1 MLILYAYHP
10 DSKYMTEAKIIIG
23 IMQNDERAW
32 KHICR
37 NMKPGFASIL
47 GQSSSLGNLTN
58 EDIEDIFQESCIV
71 LMQKVKN
78 GGVTIAR
85 EGALFSYLVQ
95 IGKLTACN
103 LVRKRRALTQEEVVT
118 ISENLHKEDVDYEIS
133 VDEKQKSQDE
143 FLDRVFDSLPSDCKT
158 LLKHFYWGKKS
169 MDDIASILGMRNAD
183 SAKTKKNR
191 CMNKFKD
198 IASKLLESDEFAE
211 EAVRAAVERAA
222 LKELLEDERF
232 YAENGISM
240 AALNVDEE
248 TDKEE

>member
-1 MLILYAYHP
+1 
-10 DSKYMTEAKIIIG
+10 MTDQQLLIG

-37 NMKPGFASIL
+37 NMKQGFAAIL
-47 GQSSSLGNLTN
+47 VQTSSLNSLTN

-71 LMQKVKN
+71 LMQKVKS
-78 GGVTIAR
+78 GGIVISR
-85 EGALFSYLVQ
+85 DGALFSYLVQ

-103 LVRKRRALTQEEVVT
+103 LVRKRKDITTENVVT
-118 ISENLHKEDVDYEIS
+118 ISDNLHKECEDIS

-158 LLKHFYWGKKS
+158 LLKHFYWGRKP
-169 MDDIASILGMRNAD
+169 MDHIASVLGMRNAD
-183 SAKTKKNR
+183 SAKTKKNK

-198 IASKLLESDEFAE
+198 IAAKLIESDEFAE

-222 LKELLEDERF
+222 LKELLENEKV
-232 YAENGISM
+232 YAENGICT
-240 AALNVDEE
+240 AALNTDDTEE
-248 TDKEE
+248 

>member
-1 MLILYAYHP
+1 
-10 DSKYMTEAKIIIG
+10 MTDQQLLIG
-23 IMQNDERAW
+23 IMQNDERTW

-37 NMKPGFASIL
+37 NMKQGFAAIL
-47 GQSSSLGNLTN
+47 VQTFSFNSLTN

-71 LMQKVKN
+71 LMQKVKS
-78 GGVTIAR
+78 GGIAVSR

-103 LVRKRRALTQEEVVT
+103 LVRKRKDITTEDVVT
-118 ISENLHKEDVDYEIS
+118 IAENLHKEDGDIS

-158 LLKHFYWGKKS
+158 LLKHFYWGRKP
-169 MDDIASILGMRNAD
+169 MDHIASILGMRNAD
-183 SAKTKKNR
+183 SAKTKKNK

-198 IASKLLESDEFAE
+198 IAAKLIESDEFAE

-222 LKELLEDERF
+222 LKELLEDEKF
-232 YAENGISM
+232 NAENGITM
-240 AALNVDEE
+240 AALNTDDDAEE
-248 TDKEE
+248 

>member
-1 MLILYAYHP
+1 
-10 DSKYMTEAKIIIG
+10 MTDHQLLIG

-37 NMKPGFASIL
+37 NMKQGFPAIL
-47 GQSSSLGNLTN
+47 VQTSSFNSLTN

-71 LMQKVKN
+71 LMQKVKS
-78 GGVTIAR
+78 GGIAISR
-85 EGALFSYLVQ
+85 DGALFSYLVQ

-103 LVRKRRALTQEEVVT
+103 LVRKRKDMTTENVVT
-118 ISENLHKEDVDYEIS
+118 ISDNLHKEYEDIS

-158 LLKHFYWGKKS
+158 LLKHFYWGRKP
-169 MDDIASILGMRNAD
+169 MDHIASVLGMRNAD
-183 SAKTKKNR
+183 SAKTKKNK

-198 IASKLLESDEFAE
+198 IAAKLIESDEFAE

-222 LKELLEDERF
+222 LKELLENEKV
-232 YAENGISM
+232 YAENGICT
-240 AALNVDEE
+240 AALNTDDTEE
-248 TDKEE
+248 

>member
-1 MLILYAYHP
+1 
-10 DSKYMTEAKIIIG
+10 MTDHQLLIG

-37 NMKPGFASIL
+37 NMKQGFAAIL
-47 GQSSSLGNLTN
+47 VQTFSFNSLTN

-71 LMQKVKN
+71 LMQKVKS
-78 GGVTIAR
+78 GGIAISR
-85 EGALFSYLVQ
+85 DGALFSYLVQ

-103 LVRKRRALTQEEVVT
+103 LVRKRKDITTENVVT
-118 ISENLHKEDVDYEIS
+118 ISDNLHKEYEDIS

-158 LLKHFYWGKKS
+158 LLKYFYWGRKP
-169 MDDIASILGMRNAD
+169 MDQIASVLGMRNAD
-183 SAKTKKNR
+183 SAKTKKNK

-198 IASKLLESDEFAE
+198 IAAKLIESDEFAE

-222 LKELLEDERF
+222 LKELLENEKV
-232 YAENGISM
+232 YAENGICT
-240 AALNVDEE
+240 AALNTDDTEE
-248 TDKEE
+248 

>member
-1 MLILYAYHP
+1 
-10 DSKYMTEAKIIIG
+10 MTDHQLLIG

-37 NMKPGFASIL
+37 NMKQGFAAIL
-47 GQSSSLGNLTN
+47 VQTSSLNSLTN

-71 LMQKVKN
+71 LMQKVKS
-78 GGVTIAR
+78 GGIAISR
-85 EGALFSYLVQ
+85 DGALFSYLVQ

-103 LVRKRRALTQEEVVT
+103 LVRKRKDITTENVVT
-118 ISENLHKEDVDYEIS
+118 ISDNLHKECEDIS

-158 LLKHFYWGKKS
+158 LLMHFYWGHKP
-169 MDDIASILGMRNAD
+169 MDQIASILGMRNAD
-183 SAKTKKNR
+183 SAKTKKNK

-198 IASKLLESDEFAE
+198 IAAKLIESDEFAE

-222 LKELLEDERF
+222 LKELLENEKV
-232 YAENGISM
+232 YAENGICT
-240 AALNVDEE
+240 AALNTDDTEE
-248 TDKEE
+248 